1 MRIAICDDDR
11 ATADYI
17 ASQVSVWAMGQD
29 DPVTADI
36 FPSAEAFLFCYAED
50 KDYQLLLLDIE
61 MGEQNGI
68 DLAKTIRR
76 ENEEVQIAFITGYP
90 DFMAQGYEVSALH
103 YLMKPVSPEKL
114 FALLDRAKR
123 SLAREKRAVLLPL
136 EGESLRLLVEDI
148 QSVEAFD
155 HHLEVTTAQEVHRVK
170 LTLRE
175 MEGMLGNTFVCV
187 CRGCLANLRHIRRIT
202 RIDVELDNGKVL
214 PVSRRNYNDV
224 NKAML
229 RYLKGGDTL

>member
-29 DPVTADI
+29 EPVTADI

-123 SLAREKRAVLLPL
+123 ALARKKRAILLPL
-136 EGESLRLLVEDI
+136 EGDRK
-148 QSVEAFD
+148 SV
-155 HHLEVTTAQEVHRVK
+155 V
-170 LTLRE
+170 
-175 MEGMLGNTFVCV
+175 
-187 CRGCLANLRHIRRIT
+187 
-202 RIDVELDNGKVL
+202 
-214 PVSRRNYNDV
+214 
-224 NKAML
+224 
-229 RYLKGGDTL
+229 